1 MKTCGYCGN
10 EYDDKEP
17 KCPVCGATLLKHAKG
32 TESATAEYSRLKDEI
47 ARKRKNRSVII
58 GVGAGAIV
66 LAVIIG
72 IFSIVSFINDPQRA
86 IAKEAQELL
95 SQAEQQMN
103 AGQYEDALET
113 LNRIDTAW
121 DDYSSIENMRLEAV
135 KGQLKAKLAEY
146 EAAGNYQAIISMI
159 DENVADIYADTE
171 VKSVYE
177 NAVQGYK
184 DGVLADAE
192 TYVASGD
199 YVGARSI
206 LSVAENFI
214 GPDVEISEKLKE
226 INEKEVLE
234 VVLAYEAEENYGD
247 AITYLNRM
255 SAIVSGSAE
264 LQAKQCTYIE
274 MYRTNVI
281 KEASSAYKEMGYE
294 SALSILSSAMEILP
308 DDAELINEKAK
319 YHAAA
324 PIRLVDLD
332 CTQKGE
338 SVVAGAVGSYASNYD
353 KDVSGNT
360 YAADSVIYIRRSGF
374 PPQDEETDITY
385 FLNAEYDVLTG
396 TLYRPYI
403 TLSCKSQWDSDGV
416 LKVYGDGV
424 LLYTGKITQK
434 TYDTISLNI
443 DVSGVREL
451 TLDFDGYWYERGS
464 IDNYYPKCSV
474 ADLHV
479 AKEP

>member
-47 ARKRKNRSVII
+47 ARKRKTRSIVI

-66 LAVIIG
+66 LAVVIG
-72 IFSIVSFINDPQRA
+72 ISIIVGFINDPQRE
-86 IAKEAQELL
+86 IAKESKELL

-103 AGQYEDALET
+103 AGQYEDALGT
-113 LNRIDTAW
+113 LARIDTGW
-121 DDYSSIENMRLEAV
+121 DDYSSIETMRLEAV
-135 KGQLKAKLAEY
+135 KGQLKVKLAEY

-159 DENVADIYADTE
+159 DENVSDINADAE
-171 VKSVYE
+171 VKAAYK
-177 NAVQGYK
+177 NAVQCYK

-192 TYVASGD
+192 MYVASGD
-199 YVGARSI
+199 YVGARSV

-214 GPDVEISEKLKE
+214 GQDVELSEKLKE

-247 AITYLNRM
+247 AITYLNGM
-255 SAIVSGSAE
+255 STIVSGSAE
-264 LQAKQCTYIE
+264 LQAKQSTYIE
-274 MYRTNVI
+274 KYRSNAI
-281 KEASSAYKEMGYE
+281 EQASCTYKEMGYE
-294 SALSILSSAMEILP
+294 AALSVLNSAMEILP
-308 DDAELINEKAK
+308 DDAALTNEKAK
-319 YHAAA
+319 YQAAA
-324 PIRLVDLD
+324 PIRLVELD
-332 CTQKGE
+332 CTKMGI
-338 SVVAGAVGSYASNYD
+338 SLVVGSNNSEFYT
-353 KDVSGNT
+353 DVSGNT
-360 YAADSVIYIRRSGF
+360 YASDGVICIYDYLYG
-374 PPQDEETDITY
+374 EYGDITY

-396 TLYRPYI
+396 TLYRPYA
-403 TLSCKSQWDSDGV
+403 TLSCKSQWASDGV

-424 LLYTGKITQK
+424 LLYTGKITQE
-434 TYDTISLNI
+434 TYDAISLNI

-451 TLDFDGYWYERGS
+451 TLDIDGTWLTGGHTGY
-464 IDNYYPKCSV
+464 YYPKCSV
-474 ADLHV
+474 ADLCV